1 MAKDPVCGMD
11 VEPDS
16 AVGKSTYQG
25 ETIYFCSLP
34 CKERFDADPDAS
46 IRPHLTPLPKG
57 EGAKR
62 MMAAGPGATETAK
75 DPICG
80 MVVDKQKS
88 LRKELGGRTYYFCSE
103 GCLRTFE
110 APEEELKKMKK
121 RVTIALFGVLALAI
135 LRAAFFL
142 GLAAGATIVT
152 WAPIPQLPWFTW
164 GMWLF
169 LLVTPVQFIGGWSFY
184 KGSYNA
190 VKNRMINMD
199 FLIAL
204 GTSVAYIYS
213 VIVIFA
219 PDILPVKVAERDVYF
234 EVSAVIIA
242 FVLLG
247 KYMEEIIKKKSS
259 AAVRKLMDLK
269 PQTAHVIRSGEE
281 MEIPAEFV
289 QIDDVVVVRPGE
301 KVPTDGVVIE
311 GSSAV
316 DEKMI
321 TGESIPVEKK
331 AGDEV
336 IGATINKVGMLK
348 FRATRVGVETTLS
361 QIIKMVEE
369 AQASSA
375 PIQRIADQVTGYFV
389 PAVVITAFLAF
400 FGWWITGN
408 FPQGL
413 LAFIAVLIISCP
425 CALGIATP
433 AALMVGVG
441 KGAEAGILIRG
452 GEYLERAQKLS
463 TVVLDKTGTLTKG
476 EPSVT
481 DIIVAA
487 VSSEQVA
494 GEKLEVRNK
503 KSDVGEDEIL
513 QLAAIA
519 EKGSEH
525 PLGEAI
531 LKAAKMRGL
540 EIPDPE
546 SFEAIPG
553 HGVKIGYQGESIHM
567 GNRKLM
573 KESGIAIEGLEDSL
587 RNLEEQGKT
596 AMLIASGKNI
606 IGIIAV
612 ADTLKES
619 SIAAI
624 KALKKEGVEVIM
636 LTGDNERTAKAIA
649 KQTGIDNVIANVL
662 PGEKAGVIKGLQG
675 TGKVVAMVGDGIND
689 APALAQ
695 ADIGIAIGSG
705 SDVAKETGGIILIKD
720 DVRDVVAGI
729 RLSRGTMR
737 KIKQNLFWAFI
748 YNSIGIPIAAL
759 GFLNPIIAA
768 AAMALSSLSVVAN
781 SATLKAL
788 KIGVD

>member
-1 MAKDPVCGMD
+1 MVVDPNKAAGSSLYKG
-11 VEPDS
+11 E
-16 AVGKSTYQG
+16 AV
-25 ETIYFCSLP
+25 YFCNP
-34 CKERFDADPDAS
+34 RCKERFDAEPEKFMGAS
-46 IRPHLTPLPKG
+46 AGSHAEMPS
-57 EGAKR
+57 
-62 MMAAGPGATETAK
+62 AAPGAHETAK

-80 MVVDKQKS
+80 MVVDKQRS
-88 LRKELGGRTYYFCSE
+88 LKKELAGRAYYFCSD

-110 APEEELKKMKK
+110 APEEELKSMKR
-121 RVTIALFGVLALAI
+121 RVSVALAGVLVLAI
-135 LRAAFFL
+135 LRAGFFL
-142 GLAAGATIVT
+142 GLATGATIVT

-164 GMWLF
+164 GVWLF
-169 LLVTPVQFIGGWSFY
+169 ILVTPVQFIGGWGFY
-184 KGSYNA
+184 KGAYNA
-190 VKNRMINMD
+190 IKNRMINMD

-204 GTSVAYIYS
+204 GTTVAYVYS
-213 VIVIFA
+213 VVVIFA

-259 AAVRKLMDLK
+259 AAVRKLLDLK
-269 PQTAHVIRSGEE
+269 PQTARVIREGAE
-281 MEIPAEFV
+281 MDIPAEFV

-301 KVPTDGVVIE
+301 KIPADGVVVE

-331 AGDEV
+331 VGDEV
-336 IGATINKVGMLK
+336 VGATMNKVGTLK
-348 FRATRVGVETTLS
+348 FKAKRVGAETTLS

-369 AQASSA
+369 AQASTA
-375 PIQRIADQVTGYFV
+375 PIQRIADQATGYFV
-389 PAVVITAFLAF
+389 PAVVITALVAF
-400 FGWWITGN
+400 FGWWLAAGN

-413 LAFIAVLIISCP
+413 LSFIAVLIISCP

-452 GEYLERAQKLS
+452 GEYLERAQKLT
-463 TVVLDKTGTLTKG
+463 TVVFDKTGTLTKG

-481 DIIVAA
+481 DIIGA
-487 VSSEQVA
+487 S
-494 GEKLEVRNK
+494 
-503 KSDVGEDEIL
+503 EDEIL
-513 QLAAIA
+513 KLAAIA

-525 PLGEAI
+525 PLAEAI
-531 LKAAKMRGL
+531 LNAAKMKGFD
-540 EIPDPE
+540 IPDAD
-546 SFEAIPG
+546 SFEAAPG
-553 HGVKIGYQGESIHM
+553 YGVKAGYKGETILL

-573 KESGIAIEGLEDSL
+573 EKNGIEAASFEDKMKIF
-587 RNLEEQGKT
+587 EEQGKT
-596 AMLIASGKNI
+596 AMLIAKGKVI
-606 IGIIAV
+606 LGIIAA
-612 ADTLKES
+612 ADTIKENS
-619 SIAAI
+619 AAAV
-624 KALKKEGVEVIM
+624 KALKKEKVEVIM

-649 KQTGIDNVIANVL
+649 RQAGIDNVIANVL
-662 PGEKAGVIKGLQG
+662 PGEKAGVIKKLQAD
-675 TGKVVAMVGDGIND
+675 GKIVAMVGDGIND

-720 DVRDVVAGI
+720 DVRDVVTGI
-729 RLSRGTMR
+729 RLSRATMR

-748 YNSIGIPIAAL
+748 YNTIGIPIAAL

-781 SATLKAL
+781 SATLKAF
-788 KIGVD
+788 KIEIE